1 MHPQF
6 YHRCGHVAQI
16 GAGRIYKCPKCGM
29 EYDRD
34 LNACIN
40 IARRLMRSAG
50 WGSCEPPG
58 PADEGKGVK
67 PSLNAGSS
75 RLKSWS
81 SSHFRHSFREV
92 F

>member
-1 MHPQF
+1 
-6 YHRCGHVAQI
+6 
-16 GAGRIYKCPKCGM
+16 M

-50 WGSCEPPG
+50 WGSCEPPE

-75 RLKSWS
+75 AFKGGVAHTLNNHDIFRAVFRL
-81 SSHFRHSFREV
+81 
-92 F
+92 

>member
-1 MHPQF
+1 MLPKSN
-6 YHRCGHVAQI
+6 
-16 GAGRIYKCPKCGM
+16 GREFRCPKCGLI
-29 EYDRD
+29 YNRD

-40 IARRLMRSAG
+40 VAHALTRGMG

-75 RLKSWS
+75 RLQSWS
-81 SSHFRHSFREV
+81 SSPAIE
-92 F
+92 

>member
-1 MHPQF
+1 
-6 YHRCGHVAQI
+6 
-16 GAGRIYKCPKCGM
+16 M

-50 WGSCEPPG
+50 WGSLAFE

-67 PSLNAGSS
+67 HPLAPEAPDFS
-75 RLKSWS
+75 RGAA
-81 SSHFRHSFREV
+81 HI
-92 F
+92 

>member
-1 MHPQF
+1 
-6 YHRCGHVAQI
+6 
-16 GAGRIYKCPKCGM
+16 M

-50 WGSCEPPG
+50 WGSCEPPE
-58 PADEGKGVK
+58 PADEGRGAK

-75 RLKSWS
+75 RL
-81 SSHFRHSFREV
+81 
-92 F
+92 

>member
-1 MHPQF
+1 
-6 YHRCGHVAQI
+6 
-16 GAGRIYKCPKCGM
+16 M

-40 IARRLMRSAG
+40 IARRVMRSAG

-58 PADEGKGVK
+58 PADEGRGVK

-75 RLKSWS
+75 RLKSWNS
-81 SSHFRHSFREV
+81 SLTGFLSCFRTFQSPFSGDMDC
-92 F
+92 

>member
-1 MHPQF
+1 
-6 YHRCGHVAQI
+6 
-16 GAGRIYKCPKCGM
+16 M

-75 RLKSWS
+75 RI
-81 SSHFRHSFREV
+81 
-92 F
+92 

>member
-1 MHPQF
+1 MLPE
-6 YHRCGHVAQI
+6 
-16 GAGRIYKCPKCGM
+16 PKEGIQMPEMRACLQQ
-29 EYDRD
+29 D

-50 WGSCEPPG
+50 WRELGFE

-75 RLKSWS
+75 QL
-81 SSHFRHSFREV
+81 
-92 F
+92 